1 MSPLPCRVLL
11 CKMSL
16 LPYRVLSRL
25 PRPQLSAACPK
36 YSDEECVHPLAGP
49 CTPGTAKNPV
59 PALQGFVKS
68 ARASVECVNQACREV
83 SESRR
88 LQAVLRAVLATGNA
102 LNTGTPRANAEGI
115 KLESLLK
122 IADVKVRLWDLFR

>member
-1 MSPLPCRVLL
+1 M
-11 CKMSL
+11 
-16 LPYRVLSRL
+16 
-25 PRPQLSAACPK
+25 
-36 YSDEECVHPLAGP
+36 
-49 CTPGTAKNPV
+49 

-68 ARASVECVNQACREV
+68 ARASVECVSQACREV

-122 IADVKVRLWDLFR
+122 IADVKVRLWDLVH

>member
-1 MSPLPCRVLL
+1 MR
-11 CKMSL
+11 
-16 LPYRVLSRL
+16 
-25 PRPQLSAACPK
+25 AACPNCSK
-36 YSDEECVHPLAGP
+36 RSAS
-49 CTPGTAKNPV
+49 TPWLGSACPVQQHPV

-122 IADVKVRLWDLFR
+122 IADVKVRLWGSFQ

>member
-1 MSPLPCRVLL
+1 M
-11 CKMSL
+11 
-16 LPYRVLSRL
+16 
-25 PRPQLSAACPK
+25 
-36 YSDEECVHPLAGP
+36 AGQ
-49 CTPGTAKNPV
+49 CTPGAANNPV

-83 SESRR
+83 SESQR

-122 IADVKVRLWDLFR
+122 IADVKVRLGGLSHWGQKAALTRQSFPGRLCSCTLL